1 MSNFYTNVQS
11 LGGRILYRG
20 VKDGKK
26 IKLRVDYSPSLYLP
40 VRKEKQI
47 AKENSRQYKSL
58 DGINLFKKKFDS
70 INEARE
76 YVKQYSDVPG
86 TDKIYGQ
93 TRYEYAFIADQH
105 TEMVDWDIDKI
116 SVAYIDIEVGSE
128 NGFPDPYLANEPITA
143 ICIQYSDGKTWVFAC
158 GEYDKEIDK
167 ENDVSDVNY
176 IKCKDEWTLCK
187 KFITLWAEKCPD
199 VITGWNTKFFDI
211 PYIVNRFRKILGED
225 ETKKLSPWNYISER
239 KTNINGRQLIAY
251 SFVGVESLDYIELY
265 KWYAPGG
272 KSQESYR
279 LDNIAQVELG
289 EGKISY
295 DEYDNLHALYRLN
308 HQKFIEYNIKDV
320 RLVQK
325 MEDKLKLVELALTLA
340 YDTKCNY
347 EDVFAQT
354 RMWDSMTYSYLLNKD
369 IIVPPRETQ
378 DKDSAFEGAYVKEV
392 QVGLHNWVA
401 SFDLNSLYPHL
412 MMQYNISPET
422 IIDPVNYTQ
431 EMRDILSQGVSV
443 DKLLKRQIDISS
455 LKNATITP
463 NGQFFRTDKQGF
475 LPEMMEEMYQDRKKF
490 KNLML
495 KSQQEYEDEKD
506 DSKKYEIEKL
516 IARYNNLQ
524 LAKKVSLN
532 SAYGA
537 LGSQYFRFYDLRM
550 ALGVTTAGQLS
561 IRWIEAKINQYMNK
575 IVQTEDV
582 DYVIASDTDS
592 IYLRLGELVNKVYG
606 VDGVVKMPG
615 QKVISFMDRV
625 CEDKLQPFIDKSYE
639 ELAIYVHAYQ
649 QKMQMKR
656 EGLSDKGVWT
666 AKKRYILNVY
676 NNEGVQYSEPHM
688 KVMGL
693 EMIKSSTPSAIRE
706 KMRLAIKLMMNGTE
720 DDVQKFIA
728 DFRQEF
734 KKLPPEE
741 ISFPRGLNG
750 LRTYSDPVMLYK
762 KGTPIH
768 VRGAILYNHNLTLL
782 GLTKKYQLIQEG
794 EKLKFTYLKVPNHF
808 KEDVISFPSRIP
820 KEFGLDNYID
830 YDLQFDKAFLEPISV
845 ILRSMNWSAEK
856 TSSLDDFFG

>member
-1 MSNFYTNVQS
+1 MSTFYTNVQS
-11 LGGRILYRG
+11 LGGKILYRG
-20 VKDGKK
+20 VKDGKR
-26 IKLRVDYSPSLYLP
+26 IKLKIDYEPQLYLP
-40 VRKEKQI
+40 ARTGKGTH
-47 AKENSRQYKSL
+47 KSL
-58 DGINLFKKKFDS
+58 DGLDLVPKRFDG
-70 INEARE
+70 IREARE
-76 YVKQYSDVPG
+76 YVKQYDGLPG
-86 TDKIYGQ
+86 APKIYGN
-93 TRYEYAFIADQH
+93 TRFEYAFIAEQH
-105 TEMVDWDIDKI
+105 TDMVDWEQDKV
-116 SVAYIDIEVGSE
+116 SVAIIDIEVGSE

-143 ICIQYSDGKTWVFAC
+143 IALTFINGHTYVFGC
-158 GEYDKEIDK
+158 GDFR
-167 ENDVSDVNY
+167 NDTPESVTY
-176 IKCKDEWTLCK
+176 IKCKDEYTLCS
-187 KFITLWAEKCPD
+187 KFIELWYKMYPD

-211 PYIVNRFRKILGED
+211 PYLVNRFRKILGED
-225 ETKKLSPWNYISER
+225 KTKMLSPWNYISER
-239 KTNINGRQLIAY
+239 KTNINGRLLIAY
-251 SFVGVESLDYIELY
+251 SFVGIESLDYIELY

-295 DEYDNLHALYRLN
+295 DEYENLHQLYRLN
-308 HQKFIEYNIKDV
+308 YQKFIEYNIKDV
-320 RLVQK
+320 ALIIK
-325 MEDKLKLVELALTLA
+325 LEDKLKLIELALTLA

-354 RMWDSMTYSYLLNKD
+354 RMWDSLTYSYLLGKD
-369 IIVPPRETQ
+369 IIVPPKEIQ
-378 DKDSAFEGAYVKEV
+378 DKDAAFEGAYVKEP

-422 IIDPVNYTQ
+422 LIEPENYTT
-431 EMRDILSQGVSV
+431 EMRDILSQGVTV

-455 LKNATITP
+455 LQNATITP
-463 NGQFFRTDKQGF
+463 NGQFFRTDIQGF
-475 LPEMMEEMYQDRKKF
+475 LPKMMVEMYDDRKKF
-490 KNLML
+490 KKLML
-495 KSQQEYEDEKD
+495 QASQEYENEKD
-506 DSKKYEIEKL
+506 ESKKYDIEKRV
-516 IARYNNLQ
+516 ARYNNLQ

-575 IVQTEDV
+575 LLGTEN

-592 IYLRLGELVNKVYG
+592 IYLRMGELVDKF
-606 VDGVVKMPG
+606 VKDQTDK
-615 QKVISFMDRV
+615 QKVISVMDKI
-625 CEDKLQPFIDKSYE
+625 CEEKIQPYIDKSYQ
-639 ELAIYVHAYQ
+639 ELADYVHAYD

-676 NNEGVQYSEPHM
+676 NNEGVQYAEPHM

-706 KMRLAIKLMMNGTE
+706 KMKAAIKLMMTGTE
-720 DDVQKFIA
+720 QQVQDFIA
-728 DFRQEF
+728 EFRKEF
-734 KKLPPEE
+734 RTLPAEE

-750 LRTYSDPVMLYK
+750 LNTYSDPVMLFK

-768 VRGAILYNHNLTLL
+768 VRGAIVYNHHLKQMN
-782 GLTKKYQLIQEG
+782 LTKKYPLIQEG
-794 EKLKFTYLKVPNHF
+794 EKLKFTYLKMPNHF
-808 KEDVISFPSRIP
+808 KNDVVSFPGRIP
-820 KEFGLDNYID
+820 KEFELDNYID
-830 YDLQFDKAFLEPISV
+830 YDVQFDKAFLEPISV
-845 ILRSMNWSAEK
+845 ILKCMKWSAEK
-856 TSSLDDFFG
+856 NNSLEDFFG

>member
-1 MSNFYTNVQS
+1 MSTFYTNVQS

-26 IKLRVDYSPSLYLP
+26 IKLKIDYEPQLYLP
-40 VRKEKQI
+40 ARSGKGTH
-47 AKENSRQYKSL
+47 KSL
-58 DGINLFKKKFDS
+58 DGLDLVPKRFDG
-70 INEARE
+70 IREARE
-76 YVKQYSDVPG
+76 YVKQYDGLPG
-86 TDKIYGQ
+86 APKIYGN
-93 TRYEYAFIADQH
+93 TRFEYAFIAEQH
-105 TEMVDWDIDKI
+105 PDMVDWEQDKI
-116 SVAYIDIEVGSE
+116 SIAIIDIEVGSE

-143 ICIQYSDGKTWVFAC
+143 IALTFLNGHTYVFGC
-158 GEYDKEIDK
+158 GDFR
-167 ENDVSDVNY
+167 NDNPDTVTY
-176 IKCKDEWTLCK
+176 IKCKDEYSLCN
-187 KFITLWAEKCPD
+187 KFLELWSRMYPD

-211 PYIVNRFRKILGED
+211 PYLVNRFRKILGED
-225 ETKKLSPWNYISER
+225 KAKMLSPWNYISER
-239 KTNINGRQLIAY
+239 KTNINGRLLIAY
-251 SFVGVESLDYIELY
+251 SFVGIESLDYIELY

-295 DEYDNLHALYRLN
+295 DEYENLHQLYRLN
-308 HQKFIEYNIKDV
+308 YQLFIEYNIKDV
-320 RLVQK
+320 ALIIK
-325 MEDKLKLVELALTLA
+325 LEDKLKLLELALTLA

-354 RMWDSMTYSYLLNKD
+354 RMWDSLTYSYLLGKD
-369 IIVPPRETQ
+369 IIVPPKEVQ
-378 DKDSAFEGAYVKEV
+378 DKDAAFEGAYVKEP

-422 IIDPVNYTQ
+422 LIEPENYTQ
-431 EMRDILSQGVSV
+431 EMRDILSQGVTV
-443 DKLLKRQIDISS
+443 DKLLKRQIDMSS
-455 LKNATITP
+455 LEGATLTP
-463 NGQFFRTDKQGF
+463 NGQFFRTDMQGF
-475 LPEMMEEMYQDRKKF
+475 LPKMMVEMYDDRKKF
-490 KNLML
+490 KKMML
-495 KSQQEYEDEKD
+495 QAQQEYENEKD
-506 DSKKYEIEKL
+506 ESKKYEIEKRV
-516 IARYNNLQ
+516 ARYNNLQ

-575 IVQTEDV
+575 LLGTEN

-592 IYLRLGELVNKVYG
+592 IYLRMSELMDKF
-606 VDGVVKMPG
+606 VKDQTDK
-615 QKVISFMDRV
+615 QKVISVMDKI
-625 CEDKLQPFIDKSYE
+625 CEEKIQPYIDKSYQ
-639 ELAIYVHAYQ
+639 ELADYVHAYA

-676 NNEGVQYSEPHM
+676 NNEGVQYAEPHM

-706 KMRLAIKLMMNGTE
+706 KMKAAIKLMMTGTE
-720 DDVQKFIA
+720 QQVQDFIA
-728 DFRQEF
+728 NFRKEF
-734 KKLPPEE
+734 RTLPAEE

-750 LRTYSDPVMLYK
+750 LNTYSDPVMLFK

-768 VRGAILYNHNLTLL
+768 VRGAIVYNHNLKQL
-782 GLTKKYQLIQEG
+782 GLTKKYPLIQEG
-794 EKLKFTYLKVPNHF
+794 EKLKFTYLKMPNHF
-808 KEDVISFPSRIP
+808 KNDVVSFPGRIP
-820 KEFGLDNYID
+820 KEFELDNYID
-830 YDLQFDKAFLEPISV
+830 YDVQFDKAFLEPIGV
-845 ILRSMNWSAEK
+845 ILKCMNWSAEK
-856 TSSLDDFFG
+856 TNSLEDFFG